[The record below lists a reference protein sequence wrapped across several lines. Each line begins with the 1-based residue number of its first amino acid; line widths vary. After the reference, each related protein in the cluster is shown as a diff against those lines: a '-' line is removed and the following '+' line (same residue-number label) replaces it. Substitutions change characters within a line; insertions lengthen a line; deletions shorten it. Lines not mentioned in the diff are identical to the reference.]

1 MPNLTTLRP
10 RIDTI
15 LLDASFSM
23 CGIWPHAVAAIND
36 YPRALTREFCRSETT
51 LYVFNTDVG
60 VKQLCSVLSTKWKP
74 IPPQLFAPSGGTPL
88 FDAIWAACAHTET
101 ALRRAEGA
109 ADVLVIICTD
119 GEETSSVDHT
129 AVDTADLIARRR
141 AEGWQFVFLGL
152 GHDAEAIAHSLGVP
166 IENALNT
173 RVAQLPATM
182 RRIAQQ
188 RAQPTQK
195 LLFSPDD
202 KRNLS

>member
-1 MPNLTTLRP
+1 MSNLTTLRP

-15 LLDASFSM
+15 LLDASLSM
-23 CGIWPHAVAAIND
+23 RDIWPRAIAAIND

-60 VKQLCSVLSTKWKP
+60 VKRLCSMLSTKWKP
-74 IPPQLFAPSGGTPL
+74 IPPQLFAPYGGTPL
-88 FDAIWAACAHTET
+88 FDAIWTACAHTE
-101 ALRRAEGA
+101 AAVRHIEGA
-109 ADVLVIICTD
+109 VDVLVIICTD
-119 GEETSSVDHT
+119 GEECSSVEHT
-129 AVDTADLIARRR
+129 ATDIAELIARRR

-152 GHDAEAIAHSLGVP
+152 GHDAEAIAHNLGVP
-166 IENALNT
+166 IESALNT

-188 RAQPTQK
+188 RAQPEQK